1 MRSGSHGSFFLT
13 GLMIFGLVYAI
24 WLIQLPPF
32 SWWDG
37 FLMWFYE
44 WVLDW
49 RVSSESTLFYL
60 SVIVPLEFVFFF
72 FKYLLFPSIVTS
84 FLAAFYRP

>member
-1 MRSGSHGSFFLT
+1 MHSGSQGSFFLT
-13 GLMIFGLVYAI
+13 GVLLFGLIYAI
-24 WLIQLPPF
+24 WLIELPPF

-37 FLMWFYE
+37 LLMWFYE

-49 RVSSESTLFYL
+49 RDSSDSTLFYL
-60 SVIVPLEFVFFF
+60 LVIVPLEFVFIF

-84 FLAAFYRP
+84 FLAASYRP